1 MMRSSVTPPI
11 EQQMYTRERR
21 GVFRTTEGFDTVAA
35 SPGLDPS
42 FIKKCFTPT
51 VSMMLQRS

>member
-1 MMRSSVTPPI
+1 MMSSSMTPPI

-42 FIKKCFTPT
+42 FIKKYFILIA
-51 VSMMLQRS
+51 SMTLQRN

>member
-11 EQQMYTRERR
+11 EQQLYTRERR

-42 FIKKCFTPT
+42 LSKSASPLLC
-51 VSMMLQRS
+51 L